1 MTIRVNVADLADLAE
16 FLAHIEAGEDFVLTR
31 DGEALATVNT
41 AKIARQQSRGERV
54 PGVWAKYGPLQDPDL
69 FLRPD
74 PELEAMMDEPIFPVR
89 P

>member
-41 AKIARQQSRGERV
+41 AKVATKPQGKRV
-54 PGVWAKYGPLQDPDL
+54 PGVWAKYGQLQDPEL

-74 PELEAMMDEPIFPVR
+74 SELEALMDEPIFPVR